1 MKCRYCGSSEIHR
14 SHRRDLHERVLL
26 RMLLR
31 APYRCN
37 ACARR
42 FADWYFGPDTG
53 AKDHLGFANVL
64 GFWAGTVAMW
74 LATILLFLI
83 LLQRIGR

>member
-1 MKCRYCGSSEIHR
+1 
-14 SHRRDLHERVLL
+14 
-26 RMLLR
+26 MLLH

-42 FADWYFGPDTG
+42 FADWYLGSDTG

-64 GFWAGTVAMW
+64 GFWAGTIAMW